1 MKCADLAANLTEFLE
16 GGLDDDAETEAL
28 EHLASCDRCEM
39 VLAQTR
45 SVLDLSSRHGRLS
58 LEPAERADLLER
70 IFDTRR
76 TTR

>member
-16 GGLDDDAETEAL
+16 GGLDAEAEAL

-70 IFDTRR
+70 ILDTRR
-76 TTR
+76 KTR